1 MTLTISSETNCLTYS
16 AVSISRS
23 HYVTFRL
30 DECVIVQ
37 THECLCLLFCFDGAV
52 TQISLCLGKKESI
65 ILPVKYP
72 MFQHV
77 TRVKSSSDFI
87 LHI

>member
-1 MTLTISSETNCLTYS
+1 MI
-16 AVSISRS
+16 V
-23 HYVTFRL
+23 YV
-30 DECVIVQ
+30 
-37 THECLCLLFCFDGAV
+37 HECLLFCFDGAV
-52 TQISLCLGKKESI
+52 TKISLCLGKKESI

-77 TRVKSSSDFI
+77 TRVKSCSDFI